1 MKNDWRKFKMLLRE
15 AYSQLKELAEI
26 YLDLLYDCLETPALF
41 LIYTPLAV
49 SIGLLY
55 ISFVVLGLGFI
66 LMLMLIHPIYNGIK
80 FLVAM
85 SIPWIRNLWKPKNQ
99 LTNIYSEHFVA
110 NLFCYILK
118 NNASE
123 LPIVKPSVIN
133 DIIPVRETVFQIE
146 NSFSFYRFICRYTD
160 NDCDD
165 FSTILNLLDLKISQ
179 YLQGRCY
186 MYQITY
192 NEFPVVKIFRVSESL
207 YQQGCYAFDL
217 MVVDCE
223 EKYTYIKSLE
233 NSDSDANITINDKDF

>member
-1 MKNDWRKFKMLLRE
+1 MKKDFRIIQIFLRE
-15 AYSQLKELAEI
+15 IYSQLKELAEI
-26 YLDLLYDCLETPALF
+26 FLDLLYDCLEIPALF
-41 LIYTPLAV
+41 LLYTPLTI
-49 SIGLLY
+49 SIGLFY
-55 ISFVVLGLGFI
+55 ITFVALCLGFI

-80 FLVAM
+80 FLVSM
-85 SIPWIRNLWKPKNQ
+85 SIQWIRKLWKQKNQ

-118 NNASE
+118 SSANE
-123 LPIVKPSVIN
+123 LPIVKPSVIS

-146 NSFSFYRFICRYTD
+146 NSFSFYRFICHYTD

-217 MVVDCE
+217 MIVDCE

-233 NSDSDANITINDKDF
+233 NRDSDADVNINDKDF